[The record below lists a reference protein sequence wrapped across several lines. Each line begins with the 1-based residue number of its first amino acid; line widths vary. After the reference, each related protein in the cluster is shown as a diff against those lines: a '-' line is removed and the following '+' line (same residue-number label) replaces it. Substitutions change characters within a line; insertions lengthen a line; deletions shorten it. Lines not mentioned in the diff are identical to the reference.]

1 MSFDLSEYVDVKHRL
16 NLALHKHPD
25 LRIVEDAPELITI
38 GERVY
43 IQCAVTVFRSADDLL
58 PGRAYCWEV
67 WPGRTPFTKESEQQN
82 GATSALG
89 RCLGYMGFGIDTGLA
104 SSNEV
109 RTAQGNNHPSTQPM
123 QPGEYRPRYPAND
136 KPAPERAAVGSRATA
151 APASPHFPHA
161 ISDKP
166 RGLATDAQLRLLN
179 TMLKERGLPMPD
191 AGITFSEASDEISR
205 LKNIPKA
212 KA

>member
-43 IQCAVTVFRSADDLL
+43 IQCAVTVFRSAEDLL

-67 WPGRTPFTKESEQQN
+67 WPGRTSFTKDSEQQN

-89 RCLGYMGFGIDTGLA
+89 RCLGYMGFGIDTGIA
-104 SSNEV
+104 SANEV
-109 RTAQGNNHPSTQPM
+109 RTAQANNHPAT
-123 QPGEYRPRYPAND
+123 
-136 KPAPERAAVGSRATA
+136 KERAEVGSRATA
-151 APASPHFPHA
+151 APASPHVPRVDP
-161 ISDKP
+161 DKP

-179 TMLKERGLPMPD
+179 TMLKERGLPAPH
-191 AGITFSEASDEISR
+191 AGITFTEASDEIGR
-205 LKNIPKA
+205 LKTVPKA
-212 KA
+212 K

>member
-89 RCLGYMGFGIDTGLA
+89 RCLGYMGFGIDTGIA
-104 SSNEV
+104 SANEV
-109 RTAQGNNHPSTQPM
+109 RTAQANNHPST
-123 QPGEYRPRYPAND
+123 N
-136 KPAPERAAVGSRATA
+136 ERAAVGSKATA
-151 APASPHFPHA
+151 APASPHFPHSN
-161 ISDKP
+161 SDKP

-179 TMLKERGLPMPD
+179 TMLKERDLPAPPAD
-191 AGITFSEASDEISR
+191 ITFNEASDEISR
-205 LKNIPKA
+205 LKLIPKA
-212 KA
+212 K

>member
-89 RCLGYMGFGIDTGLA
+89 RCLGYMGFGIDTGIA
-104 SSNEV
+104 SANEV
-109 RTAQGNNHPSTQPM
+109 RTAQANNHPAT
-123 QPGEYRPRYPAND
+123 
-136 KPAPERAAVGSRATA
+136 KEREAVGSRATA

-161 ISDKP
+161 NSDKP

-179 TMLKERGLPMPD
+179 TMLTERGLPAPP
-191 AGITFSEASDEISR
+191 AGITFTEASDEIGR

-212 KA
+212 K

>member
-1 MSFDLSEYVDVKHRL
+1 MPFDISEYVDVKHRL

-89 RCLGYMGFGIDTGLA
+89 RCLGYMGFGIDTGIA
-104 SSNEV
+104 SANEV
-109 RTAQGNNHPSTQPM
+109 RTAQANNHPST
-123 QPGEYRPRYPAND
+123 N
-136 KPAPERAAVGSRATA
+136 ERAAVGSRATA
-151 APASPHFPHA
+151 APASPHFPHVN
-161 ISDKP
+161 SDKP

-191 AGITFSEASDEISR
+191 AGITFTEASDEISR
-205 LKNIPKA
+205 LKTIPKA
-212 KA
+212 K

>member
-89 RCLGYMGFGIDTGLA
+89 RCLGYMGFGIDIGIA
-104 SSNEV
+104 SQNEV
-109 RTAQGNNHPSTQPM
+109 RTAQANNHPAT
-123 QPGEYRPRYPAND
+123 
-136 KPAPERAAVGSRATA
+136 KERAAVGSKATA

-161 ISDKP
+161 NSDKP

-179 TMLKERGLPMPD
+179 TMLTERGLPAPP
-191 AGITFSEASDEISR
+191 AGITFTEASDEIGR

-212 KA
+212 K

>member
-89 RCLGYMGFGIDTGLA
+89 RCLGYMGFGIDTGIA
-104 SSNEV
+104 SANEV
-109 RTAQGNNHPSTQPM
+109 RTAQANNHPSI
-123 QPGEYRPRYPAND
+123 N
-136 KPAPERAAVGSRATA
+136 ERAAVGSRATA

-161 ISDKP
+161 NSDKP

-179 TMLKERGLPMPD
+179 AMLTERGLPAPP
-191 AGITFSEASDEISR
+191 AGITFTEASEEIGR
-205 LKNIPKA
+205 LKTIPKA
-212 KA
+212 K

>member
-25 LRIVEDAPELITI
+25 LRVVEDAPELITI

-89 RCLGYMGFGIDTGLA
+89 RCLGYMGFGIDTGIA
-104 SSNEV
+104 SANEV
-109 RTAQGNNHPSTQPM
+109 RTAQANNHPST
-123 QPGEYRPRYPAND
+123 D
-136 KPAPERAAVGSRATA
+136 KPQERAAVGSRAA
-151 APASPHFPHA
+151 APASPHYPHVH
-161 ISDKP
+161 SDKP
-166 RGLATDAQLRLLN
+166 RGLATDA
-179 TMLKERGLPMPD
+179 
-191 AGITFSEASDEISR
+191 
-205 LKNIPKA
+205 
-212 KA
+212 

>member
-1 MSFDLSEYVDVKHRL
+1 LSFDLSEYVDVKHRL

-25 LRIVEDAPELITI
+25 LRVVEDAPELITI

-58 PGRAYCWEV
+58 PGRAYSWEV

-109 RTAQGNNHPSTQPM
+109 RTAQGNNHPSNDPV
-123 QPGEYRPRYPAND
+123 QPGEYRPRWPAND
-136 KPAPERAAVGSRATA
+136 KPTPERAAVGSRATA
-151 APASPHFPHA
+151 APASPHYPHVH
-161 ISDKP
+161 SDKP

-179 TMLKERGLPMPD
+179 TMLKERGLPMPA
-191 AGITFSEASDEISR
+191 AGITFTEASDEISR
-205 LKNIPKA
+205 LKLIPKG
-212 KA
+212 K

>member
-89 RCLGYMGFGIDTGLA
+89 RCLGYMGFGIDVGIA
-104 SSNEV
+104 SQNEV
-109 RTAQGNNHPSTQPM
+109 RTAQANNHPSTEPM
-123 QPGEYRPRYPAND
+123 KSGEYRPRYPKNGE
-136 KPAPERAAVGSRATA
+136 PTERAAVGSRAA

-161 ISDKP
+161 NSDKP

-179 TMLKERGLPMPD
+179 TMLTERGLPAPP
-191 AGITFSEASDEISR
+191 AGITFTEASDEISR
-205 LKNIPKA
+205 LKTIPKA

>member
-1 MSFDLSEYVDVKHRL
+1 LSFDLSEYVDVKHRL

-25 LRIVEDAPELITI
+25 LRVVEDAPELITI

-67 WPGRTPFTKESEQQN
+67 WPGRTPFTKDSEQQN

-89 RCLGYMGFGIDTGLA
+89 RCLGYMGFGIDTGIA
-104 SSNEV
+104 SANEV
-109 RTAQGNNHPSTQPM
+109 RTAQANNHPATN
-123 QPGEYRPRYPAND
+123 ERPVA
-136 KPAPERAAVGSRATA
+136 GSRATA
-151 APASPHFPHA
+151 APASPHIPRVDP
-161 ISDKP
+161 DKP

-179 TMLKERGLPMPD
+179 TMLSERGLPAPP
-191 AGITFSEASDEISR
+191 AGITFTEASDEIGR
-205 LKNIPKA
+205 LKTIPKA
-212 KA
+212 KT

>member
-1 MSFDLSEYVDVKHRL
+1 VSFDLSEYVDVKHRL

-109 RTAQGNNHPSTQPM
+109 RTAQGNNHPST
-123 QPGEYRPRYPAND
+123 D
-136 KPAPERAAVGSRATA
+136 KPTERAAVGSRATA
-151 APASPHFPHA
+151 APASPHFPHVN
-161 ISDKP
+161 SDKP

-179 TMLKERGLPMPD
+179 TMLTERGLPAPA
-191 AGITFSEASDEISR
+191 AGITFTEASDEIGR

-212 KA
+212 K

>member
-89 RCLGYMGFGIDTGLA
+89 RCLGYMGFGIDTGIA
-104 SSNEV
+104 SQNEV
-109 RTAQGNNHPSTQPM
+109 RTAQANNHPVAERPTT
-123 QPGEYRPRYPAND
+123 GE
-136 KPAPERAAVGSRATA
+136 RATA
-151 APASPHFPHA
+151 APASPHYPHVN
-161 ISDKP
+161 SDKP

-179 TMLKERGLPMPD
+179 TMLKERGLPAPP
-191 AGITFSEASDEISR
+191 AGITFTEASDEIGR

-212 KA
+212 K

>member
-89 RCLGYMGFGIDTGLA
+89 RCLGYMGFGIDTGIA
-104 SSNEV
+104 SANEV
-109 RTAQGNNHPSTQPM
+109 RTAQANNHPAT
-123 QPGEYRPRYPAND
+123 ND
-136 KPAPERAAVGSRATA
+136 RATVGARATA

-161 ISDKP
+161 NSDKP

-179 TMLKERGLPMPD
+179 TMLTERGLPAPP
-191 AGITFSEASDEISR
+191 AGITFSEASDEIGR

-212 KA
+212 K

>member
-89 RCLGYMGFGIDTGLA
+89 RCLGYMGFGIDTGIA
-104 SSNEV
+104 SQNEV
-109 RTAQGNNHPSTQPM
+109 RTAQANNHPATERPTT
-123 QPGEYRPRYPAND
+123 GE
-136 KPAPERAAVGSRATA
+136 RATA
-151 APASPHFPHA
+151 APASPHYPHVN
-161 ISDKP
+161 SDKP

-179 TMLKERGLPMPD
+179 TMLKERGLPAPP
-191 AGITFSEASDEISR
+191 AGITFTEASDEIGR

-212 KA
+212 K

>member
-89 RCLGYMGFGIDTGLA
+89 RCLGYMGFGIDTGIA
-104 SSNEV
+104 SANEV
-109 RTAQGNNHPSTQPM
+109 RTAQANNHPST
-123 QPGEYRPRYPAND
+123 D
-136 KPAPERAAVGSRATA
+136 KPQERAAVGSRAA

-205 LKNIPKA
+205 LKTVPKA
-212 KA
+212 K

>member
-1 MSFDLSEYVDVKHRL
+1 MPFDISEYVDVKHRL

-25 LRIVEDAPELITI
+25 LRVVEDAPELITI

-89 RCLGYMGFGIDTGLA
+89 RCLGYMGFGIDTGIA
-104 SSNEV
+104 SQNEV
-109 RTAQGNNHPSTQPM
+109 RTAQANNHPATND
-123 QPGEYRPRYPAND
+123 RP
-136 KPAPERAAVGSRATA
+136 AAGSKATA

-161 ISDKP
+161 NSDKP

-179 TMLKERGLPMPD
+179 TMLSERGLPAPP
-191 AGITFSEASDEISR
+191 AGITFTEASDEIGR
-205 LKNIPKA
+205 LKTVPKV

>member
-1 MSFDLSEYVDVKHRL
+1 MHSARPRPFCHYPNKSRRYYGHALHHKRRRSSYTQDFRRLVVSFDLSEYVDVKHRL

-89 RCLGYMGFGIDTGLA
+89 RCLGYMGFGIDTGIA
-104 SSNEV
+104 SANEV
-109 RTAQGNNHPSTQPM
+109 RTAQANNHPAT
-123 QPGEYRPRYPAND
+123 ERTAPA
-136 KPAPERAAVGSRATA
+136 RATA
-151 APASPHFPHA
+151 APASPTPPG
-161 ISDKP
+161 SPPSCWQDP
-166 RGLATDAQLRLLN
+166 RSA
-179 TMLKERGLPMPD
+179 
-191 AGITFSEASDEISR
+191 
-205 LKNIPKA
+205 
-212 KA
+212 

>member
-89 RCLGYMGFGIDTGLA
+89 RCLGYMGFGIDTGIA
-104 SSNEV
+104 SANEV
-109 RTAQGNNHPSTQPM
+109 RTAQGNSHPST
-123 QPGEYRPRYPAND
+123 D
-136 KPAPERAAVGSRATA
+136 KPTERATVGARAA
-151 APASPHFPHA
+151 APASPHYPHVH
-161 ISDKP
+161 SDKP

-205 LKNIPKA
+205 LKTVPKA
-212 KA
+212 K

>member
-89 RCLGYMGFGIDTGLA
+89 RCLGYMGFGIDTGIA
-104 SSNEV
+104 SANEV
-109 RTAQGNNHPSTQPM
+109 RTAQANNHPST
-123 QPGEYRPRYPAND
+123 D
-136 KPAPERAAVGSRATA
+136 KPIERAAVGSRAA
-151 APASPHFPHA
+151 APASPHYPHVH
-161 ISDKP
+161 SDKP

-191 AGITFSEASDEISR
+191 AGITFTEASDEISR
-205 LKNIPKA
+205 LKTIPKA
-212 KA
+212 K

>member
-109 RTAQGNNHPSTQPM
+109 RTAQGNNHPSSDPM

-136 KPAPERAAVGSRATA
+136 KPAPERAAVGSKATA

-161 ISDKP
+161 NPDKP
-166 RGLATDAQLRLLN
+166 RGLATDAQLRLLT
-179 TMLKERGLPMPD
+179 TMSKERDLPAPP
-191 AGITFSEASDEISR
+191 AGITFNEASDEISR
-205 LKNIPKA
+205 LKLIPKA
-212 KA
+212 K

>member
-38 GERVY
+38 GERTY

-89 RCLGYMGFGIDTGLA
+89 RCLGYMGFGIDIGIA
-104 SSNEV
+104 SQNEV
-109 RTAQGNNHPSTQPM
+109 RTAQANNHPATERPTA
-123 QPGEYRPRYPAND
+123 GE
-136 KPAPERAAVGSRATA
+136 RATA
-151 APASPHFPHA
+151 APASPHYPHVN
-161 ISDKP
+161 SDKP

-179 TMLKERGLPMPD
+179 TMLKERGLPAPP
-191 AGITFSEASDEISR
+191 AGITFTEASEEIGR

-212 KA
+212 KQ

>member
-89 RCLGYMGFGIDTGLA
+89 RCLGYMGFGIDTGIA
-104 SSNEV
+104 SANEV
-109 RTAQGNNHPSTQPM
+109 RTAQANNHPST
-123 QPGEYRPRYPAND
+123 N
-136 KPAPERAAVGSRATA
+136 ERAAAGSKATA

-161 ISDKP
+161 NSDKP

-179 TMLKERGLPMPD
+179 TMLKERDLPAPP
-191 AGITFSEASDEISR
+191 AGITFNEASDEISR
-205 LKNIPKA
+205 LKLIPKA
-212 KA
+212 K

>member
-89 RCLGYMGFGIDTGLA
+89 RCLGYMGFGIDTGIA
-104 SSNEV
+104 SANEV
-109 RTAQGNNHPSTQPM
+109 RTAQANNHPAT
-123 QPGEYRPRYPAND
+123 ERTAPA
-136 KPAPERAAVGSRATA
+136 RATA
-151 APASPHFPHA
+151 APASPHYPHVHTEN
-161 ISDKP
+161 P
-166 RGLATDAQLRLLN
+166 RGIATDAQLRLLN
-179 TMLKERGLPMPD
+179 TMLKERDLPAPP
-191 AGITFSEASDEISR
+191 AGITFTEASDEIGR

-212 KA
+212 K

>member
-89 RCLGYMGFGIDTGLA
+89 RCLGYMGFGIDTGIA
-104 SSNEV
+104 SANEV
-109 RTAQGNNHPSTQPM
+109 RTAQANNHPSTI
-123 QPGEYRPRYPAND
+123 
-136 KPAPERAAVGSRATA
+136 ERAAVGSKATA

-161 ISDKP
+161 NSDKP

-179 TMLKERGLPMPD
+179 TMLKERDLPAPP
-191 AGITFSEASDEISR
+191 AGITFNEASDEISR
-205 LKNIPKA
+205 LKLIPKA
-212 KA
+212 K

>member
-89 RCLGYMGFGIDTGLA
+89 RCLGYMGFGIDTGIA
-104 SSNEV
+104 SSNEI
-109 RTAQGNNHPSTQPM
+109 RTAQANNHRASDT
-123 QPGEYRPRYPAND
+123 PGEYKPRYPEND
-136 KPAPERAAVGSRATA
+136 KRPA
-151 APASPHFPHA
+151 APASPHYPHVHT
-161 ISDKP
+161 DKP

-179 TMLKERGLPMPD
+179 TMLKERGLPMPA
-191 AGITFSEASDEISR
+191 AGITFTEASDEISR

-212 KA
+212 K

>member
-25 LRIVEDAPELITI
+25 LRVVEDAPELITI

-89 RCLGYMGFGIDTGLA
+89 RCLGYMGFGIDTGIA
-104 SSNEV
+104 SANEV
-109 RTAQGNNHPSTQPM
+109 RTAQANNHLATN
-123 QPGEYRPRYPAND
+123 ERPVA
-136 KPAPERAAVGSRATA
+136 GSRATA
-151 APASPHFPHA
+151 APASPHFPHVNN
-161 ISDKP
+161 DKP

-191 AGITFSEASDEISR
+191 AGITFTEASDEISR
-205 LKNIPKA
+205 LKTIPKV
-212 KA
+212 K

>member
-89 RCLGYMGFGIDTGLA
+89 RCLGYMGFGIDTGIA
-104 SSNEV
+104 SQNEV
-109 RTAQGNNHPSTQPM
+109 RTAQANN
-123 QPGEYRPRYPAND
+123 YPATGR
-136 KPAPERAAVGSRATA
+136 PTAGARATA
-151 APASPHFPHA
+151 APASPHYPHVHT
-161 ISDKP
+161 DKP

-179 TMLKERGLPMPD
+179 TMLKERDLPAPP
-191 AGITFSEASDEISR
+191 AGITFTEASDEIGR

-212 KA
+212 K

>member
-58 PGRAYCWEV
+58 PGRAYCWDV

-89 RCLGYMGFGIDTGLA
+89 RCLGYMGFGIDTGIA
-104 SSNEV
+104 SANEV
-109 RTAQGNNHPSTQPM
+109 RTAQANNHPST
-123 QPGEYRPRYPAND
+123 D
-136 KPAPERAAVGSRATA
+136 KPIERAAVGSRAA
-151 APASPHFPHA
+151 APASPHYPHVH
-161 ISDKP
+161 SDKP

-191 AGITFSEASDEISR
+191 AGITFTEASDEISR
-205 LKNIPKA
+205 LKTIPKA
-212 KA
+212 K

>member
-1 MSFDLSEYVDVKHRL
+1 MSFDLSDYVNVKHRL

-38 GERVY
+38 GERTY

-89 RCLGYMGFGIDTGLA
+89 RCLGYMGFGIDTGIA
-104 SSNEV
+104 SANEV
-109 RTAQGNNHPSTQPM
+109 RTAQANNHPST
-123 QPGEYRPRYPAND
+123 D
-136 KPAPERAAVGSRATA
+136 KLTDRAAVGSRATA
-151 APASPHFPHA
+151 APASPHYPHVS
-161 ISDKP
+161 SDKP

-179 TMLKERGLPMPD
+179 TMLKERGLPLPA
-191 AGITFSEASDEISR
+191 AGITFSEASDEIGR
-205 LKNIPKA
+205 LKNVPKA
-212 KA
+212 K

>member
-89 RCLGYMGFGIDTGLA
+89 RCLGYMGFGIDTGIA
-104 SSNEV
+104 SANEV
-109 RTAQGNNHPSTQPM
+109 RTAQANNHPST
-123 QPGEYRPRYPAND
+123 
-136 KPAPERAAVGSRATA
+136 KERAEVGSRATA

-161 ISDKP
+161 SSDKP

-179 TMLKERGLPMPD
+179 AMLKERGLPMPD
-191 AGITFSEASDEISR
+191 AGITFTEASDEISR
-205 LKNIPKA
+205 LKTIPKA
-212 KA
+212 K

>member
-38 GERVY
+38 GERIY

-89 RCLGYMGFGIDTGLA
+89 RCLGYMGFGIDTGIA
-104 SSNEV
+104 SANEV
-109 RTAQGNNHPSTQPM
+109 RTAQANNHPSTDPM
-123 QPGEYRPRYPAND
+123 KPGEYRPRYPKND
-136 KPAPERAAVGSRATA
+136 EPTERAAVGSRATA

-161 ISDKP
+161 TSDKP

-191 AGITFSEASDEISR
+191 AGITFTEASDEIGR
-205 LKNIPKA
+205 LKLIPKA
-212 KA
+212 K

>member
-89 RCLGYMGFGIDTGLA
+89 RCLGYMGFGIDTGIA
-104 SSNEV
+104 SANEV
-109 RTAQGNNHPSTQPM
+109 RTAQANNHPSTEPL
-123 QPGEYRPRYPAND
+123 QPGEYRPRWPAQSD
-136 KPAPERAAVGSRATA
+136 KPTERATVGARAA
-151 APASPHFPHA
+151 APASPHYPHVHT
-161 ISDKP
+161 DKP

-179 TMLKERGLPMPD
+179 TMLTERGLPSPA
-191 AGITFSEASDEISR
+191 AGITFNEASDEISR
-205 LKNIPKA
+205 LKTIPKT
-212 KA
+212 K

>member
-89 RCLGYMGFGIDTGLA
+89 RCLGYMGFGIDTGIA
-104 SSNEV
+104 SANEV
-109 RTAQGNNHPSTQPM
+109 RTAQANNHPST
-123 QPGEYRPRYPAND
+123 D
-136 KPAPERAAVGSRATA
+136 KPIDRAAVGSRATA

-161 ISDKP
+161 NSDKP

-179 TMLKERGLPMPD
+179 TMLTERGLPAPA
-191 AGITFSEASDEISR
+191 AGITFTEASDEIGR

-212 KA
+212 K

>member
-16 NLALHKHPD
+16 NLALYKHPD

-89 RCLGYMGFGIDTGLA
+89 RCLGYMGFGIDTGIA
-104 SSNEV
+104 SANEV
-109 RTAQGNNHPSTQPM
+109 RTAQANNHPST
-123 QPGEYRPRYPAND
+123 D
-136 KPAPERAAVGSRATA
+136 KPQERAAVGSRAA
-151 APASPHFPHA
+151 APASPHYPHVH
-161 ISDKP
+161 SDKP

-205 LKNIPKA
+205 LKTVPKA
-212 KA
+212 K

>member
-1 MSFDLSEYVDVKHRL
+1 MGFDMTDYVDVRHRL
-16 NLALHKHPD
+16 ELALLDHPD
-25 LRIVEDAPELITI
+25 LRVIEDSPVLVTV
-38 GERVY
+38 GERTY

-89 RCLGYMGFGIDTGLA
+89 RCLGYMGFGIDTGIA
-104 SSNEV
+104 SANEV
-109 RTAQGNNHPSTQPM
+109 RTAQANNHPST
-123 QPGEYRPRYPAND
+123 D
-136 KPAPERAAVGSRATA
+136 KPQERAAVGSRAA
-151 APASPHFPHA
+151 APASPHYPHVH
-161 ISDKP
+161 SDKP

-205 LKNIPKA
+205 LKTVPKA
-212 KA
+212 K

>member
-89 RCLGYMGFGIDTGLA
+89 RCLGYMGFGIDTGIA
-104 SSNEV
+104 SANEV
-109 RTAQGNNHPSTQPM
+109 RTAQANNHPST
-123 QPGEYRPRYPAND
+123 N
-136 KPAPERAAVGSRATA
+136 ERAAVGSKATA

-161 ISDKP
+161 NSDKP

-179 TMLKERGLPMPD
+179 TMLKERDLPAPP
-191 AGITFSEASDEISR
+191 AGITFTEASDEISR
-205 LKNIPKA
+205 LKLIPKA

>member
-89 RCLGYMGFGIDTGLA
+89 RCLGYMGFGIDTGIA
-104 SSNEV
+104 SANEV
-109 RTAQGNNHPSTQPM
+109 RTAQANNHPST
-123 QPGEYRPRYPAND
+123 D
-136 KPAPERAAVGSRATA
+136 KPQERAAVGSRAA
-151 APASPHFPHA
+151 APASPHYPHVH
-161 ISDKP
+161 SDKP

-179 TMLKERGLPMPD
+179 TMLTERGLPAPP
-191 AGITFSEASDEISR
+191 AGITFTEASDEIGR

-212 KA
+212 K